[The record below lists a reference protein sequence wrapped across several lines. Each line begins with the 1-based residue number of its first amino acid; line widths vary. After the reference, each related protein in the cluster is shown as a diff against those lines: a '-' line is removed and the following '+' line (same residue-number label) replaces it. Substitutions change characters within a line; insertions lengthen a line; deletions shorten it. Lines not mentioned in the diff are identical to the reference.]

1 MDEHILDSIE
11 KPSDVKKLDSEQTD
25 RLCAEIR
32 NRLIDTVSQ
41 TGGHLASNLGV
52 VELTVALHKA
62 FNSPYDKIIWDVG
75 HQVYVH
81 KLLTGR
87 QKEFSTLRQPGG
99 LSGFSDPDE
108 SEHDIFY
115 SGHSST
121 SLSAAYGIAQA
132 NKLKNNKNY
141 TIAVI
146 GDGAFTGGMVY
157 EALNNAGR
165 TRSRLIV
172 VLNDNDMSISK
183 NVGAL
188 ASHLAVIKARPSY
201 FRMKAKTES
210 ALNRI
215 PFIGV
220 KLSNFLFNIKTRL
233 KSLFYKNSTMF
244 EELGFRYIGPL
255 DGHNVDVLTDAFE
268 AAKTA
273 DYPMLI
279 HIKTKKGKGYE
290 FAEQAPSK
298 FHGIGHFDIVSGE
311 FKCSADTFSSEF
323 GASLC
328 SFADNDKR
336 ICAVTAAMG
345 IGTGLDCFAEKYPQR
360 FFDVGIAEE
369 HAVTFSAGLS
379 RGGMV
384 PVFAVYSAFLQRT
397 YDQVIHDAA
406 LQGIKLVLA
415 IDRAGFVDGDGPTHH
430 GLLDVPMLNTIPGVT
445 IFSPSTYKGLR
456 NAFFRALYHTDGVV
470 AVRYPKG
477 EECEIPPEYEPNG
490 NYFDEFGDGDADI
503 AIVTYGRIFAE
514 CAYACEDLRKKYKIK
529 LIKLNRIKPID
540 DGAVTAVLNCS
551 NVFFYEEGELSGGIG
566 ESFNYL
572 LSESGYKG
580 GYFIRAVEDRY
591 VKHST
596 AKILLKEYG
605 FDRESIVNR
614 ITEVMNDV
622 R

>member
-99 LSGFSDPDE
+99 LSGFSDPGE

-188 ASHLAVIKARPSY
+188 ASHLAVIKARP
-201 FRMKAKTES
+201 
-210 ALNRI
+210 
-215 PFIGV
+215 
-220 KLSNFLFNIKTRL
+220 
-233 KSLFYKNSTMF
+233 
-244 EELGFRYIGPL
+244 
-255 DGHNVDVLTDAFE
+255 
-268 AAKTA
+268 
-273 DYPMLI
+273 
-279 HIKTKKGKGYE
+279 
-290 FAEQAPSK
+290 
-298 FHGIGHFDIVSGE
+298 
-311 FKCSADTFSSEF
+311 
-323 GASLC
+323 
-328 SFADNDKR
+328 
-336 ICAVTAAMG
+336 
-345 IGTGLDCFAEKYPQR
+345 
-360 FFDVGIAEE
+360 
-369 HAVTFSAGLS
+369 
-379 RGGMV
+379 
-384 PVFAVYSAFLQRT
+384 
-397 YDQVIHDAA
+397 
-406 LQGIKLVLA
+406 
-415 IDRAGFVDGDGPTHH
+415 
-430 GLLDVPMLNTIPGVT
+430 
-445 IFSPSTYKGLR
+445 
-456 NAFFRALYHTDGVV
+456 
-470 AVRYPKG
+470 
-477 EECEIPPEYEPNG
+477 
-490 NYFDEFGDGDADI
+490 
-503 AIVTYGRIFAE
+503 
-514 CAYACEDLRKKYKIK
+514 
-529 LIKLNRIKPID
+529 
-540 DGAVTAVLNCS
+540 
-551 NVFFYEEGELSGGIG
+551 
-566 ESFNYL
+566 
-572 LSESGYKG
+572 
-580 GYFIRAVEDRY
+580 
-591 VKHST
+591 
-596 AKILLKEYG
+596 
-605 FDRESIVNR
+605 
-614 ITEVMNDV
+614 
-622 R
+622 